1 MKCAK
6 CGAEIKEGCIYCSVC
21 GNAVQIVPDY
31 SVLED
36 DYLRS
41 LLKEEE
47 SAGKEPAP
55 AQAKQQKPKQPQR
68 KKNRRLPFLIGGILL
83 VLLVL
88 AGILIKVAID
98 HRNANSYDY
107 QMEQAAMAADA
118 QNDGEA
124 LDYYERALYLY
135 PNDITAR
142 EKMIE
147 IYEKQKNTDAAMVL
161 LIEIIKLDPAN
172 EDAYR
177 DLIAIYDAREDYDSI
192 LDLEAEVDAE
202 DLKNKDKILDLFADY
217 MISAPLITDPEGDVP
232 SGKYDEALEVEIAS
246 TDGDAIYYTINGDE
260 NELDAK
266 TGTRYFVGN
275 PLVFDESGKYTIAA
289 VCRNDKG
296 IYSSVTYADFEIEL
310 APPDFAEVSP
320 DGGRFY
326 EPTLVTLTAEDG
338 CSIYYTWDGT
348 DPTTAS
354 ARYTEPFEVP
364 EGNNVLSVLV
374 VDNTTG
380 LDSGVYRANFIYYL

>member
-1 MKCAK
+1 
-6 CGAEIKEGCIYCSVC
+6 
-21 GNAVQIVPDY
+21 
-31 SVLED
+31 
-36 DYLRS
+36 
-41 LLKEEE
+41 
-47 SAGKEPAP
+47 
-55 AQAKQQKPKQPQR
+55 
-68 KKNRRLPFLIGGILL
+68 
-83 VLLVL
+83 
-88 AGILIKVAID
+88 
-98 HRNANSYDY
+98 
-107 QMEQAAMAADA
+107 MEQAAMAADA
-118 QNDGEA
+118 QNNGEA

-161 LIEIIKLDPAN
+161 LIEVVKLDPAN
-172 EDAYR
+172 EEAYR

-217 MISAPLITDPEGDVP
+217 MTSAPLITDPEGDVP

-289 VCRNDKG
+289 VCRNDKE
-296 IYSSVTYADFEIEL
+296 ST
-310 APPDFAEVSP
+310 
-320 DGGRFY
+320 
-326 EPTLVTLTAEDG
+326 
-338 CSIYYTWDGT
+338 
-348 DPTTAS
+348 
-354 ARYTEPFEVP
+354 VP
-364 EGNNVLSVLV
+364 
-374 VDNTTG
+374 
-380 LDSGVYRANFIYYL
+380 

>member
-47 SAGKEPAP
+47 ASGKEPA
-55 AQAKQQKPKQPQR
+55 QNVGRQHKPKQPQK
-68 KKNRRLPFLIGGILL
+68 KKNHRLLFLIGGILL

-88 AGILIKVAID
+88 TGILIKVAID

-107 QMEQAAMAADA
+107 QMEQAAKAADA
-118 QNDGEA
+118 QNYGEA

-142 EKMIE
+142 EKMVA

-161 LIEIIKLDPAN
+161 LIEIIKLDPDN

-177 DLIAIYDAREDYDSI
+177 DLIAIYDTREDYDSI
-192 LDLEAEVDAE
+192 LDLQEEVNAEE
-202 DLKNKDKILDLFADY
+202 LKNKDEILDLFADY
-217 MISAPLITDPEGDVP
+217 TTPAPLITDTLGDVP
-232 SGKYDEALEVEIAS
+232 AGKYDEALEVEIES
-246 TDGDAIYYTINGDE
+246 TDGDAIYYTINGDGTE
-260 NELDAK
+260 PDAK

-275 PLVFDESGKYTIAA
+275 PLVFDENGKYTIAA

-296 IYSSVTYADFEIEL
+296 IYSSVTYADFEIAL
-310 APPDFAEVSP
+310 APPEFAEVSP

-326 EPTLVTLTAEDG
+326 EPTLVTLTAEEG

-374 VDNTTG
+374 VDKKTG
-380 LDSGVYRANFIYYL
+380 LDSGVYRANFIYYP

>member
-1 MKCAK
+1 
-6 CGAEIKEGCIYCSVC
+6 
-21 GNAVQIVPDY
+21 
-31 SVLED
+31 
-36 DYLRS
+36 
-41 LLKEEE
+41 
-47 SAGKEPAP
+47 
-55 AQAKQQKPKQPQR
+55 
-68 KKNRRLPFLIGGILL
+68 
-83 VLLVL
+83 
-88 AGILIKVAID
+88 
-98 HRNANSYDY
+98 
-107 QMEQAAMAADA
+107 
-118 QNDGEA
+118 
-124 LDYYERALYLY
+124 
-135 PNDITAR
+135 
-142 EKMIE
+142 
-147 IYEKQKNTDAAMVL
+147 MVL

-217 MISAPLITDPEGDVP
+217 MTSAPLITDPEGDVP

-260 NELDAK
+260 NELDAR

-380 LDSGVYRANFIYYL
+380 LDSGVYRANFIYYP